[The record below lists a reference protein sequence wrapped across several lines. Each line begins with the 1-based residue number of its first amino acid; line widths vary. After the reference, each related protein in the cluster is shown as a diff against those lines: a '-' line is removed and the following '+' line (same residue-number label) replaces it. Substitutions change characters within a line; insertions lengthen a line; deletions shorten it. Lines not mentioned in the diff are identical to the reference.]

1 MDGLRRCLKGLNG
14 MELEHCNDLMPFFK
28 KIFHMMGID
37 YLWRTICDVFESVSM
52 PLLLENHVQL
62 MKIYCDGT

>member
-37 YLWRTICDVFESVSM
+37 YLWRTN
-52 PLLLENHVQL
+52 L
-62 MKIYCDGT
+62 